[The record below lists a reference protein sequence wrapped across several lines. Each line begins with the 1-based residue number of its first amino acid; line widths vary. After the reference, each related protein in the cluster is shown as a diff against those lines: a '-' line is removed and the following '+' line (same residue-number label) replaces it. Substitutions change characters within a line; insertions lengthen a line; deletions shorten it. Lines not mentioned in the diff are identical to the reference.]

1 MPARDRAPEQEQA
14 CFRRREIKTP
24 VALVISAAVAFREF
38 GNSSRELLQPSERLK
53 SLQRIALALLFLPL
67 CLQAAEYLELKRLN
81 LIDGTGGPGR
91 TVERLVIKDGKIV
104 AIDDQDAVQLVES
117 GARWTSIDLDG
128 AWVMP
133 GLIDTHVHVARF
145 PDTRRHAERILRSA
159 VRGGVTGVR
168 DLGGDARALAD
179 IERAMGAGEFV
190 GPELRFSV
198 MLGGPDIYRG
208 GPTSMLASGRTPG
221 GAAWAR
227 VATDDT
233 DWRLALAKAK
243 GAGVGNI
250 KLYGDLDAS
259 TARTIIA
266 EAQRQQLQTSA
277 HATIFP
283 GRPGELVEAGIGSL
297 SHAPYLVWEAADTVP
312 SDYQARTAGPW
323 ASIPPDHP
331 RLLALYTRMAE
342 RGVLLDATLYIYKAI
357 NSFSPQMQADW
368 AAEAFTWAAQAT
380 QLAHR
385 AGVMVTTGTDWFEPQ
400 NEWGLPNTHQELALL
415 VDSAGFTPMEAVVAG
430 TRNGALAMGL
440 GDTHGTVEVGKVAD
454 LLVLDAS
461 PLDDIRN
468 TTRIRMTIRQ
478 GVVVDTP
485 RR

>member
-1 MPARDRAPEQEQA
+1 MRY
-14 CFRRREIKTP
+14 
-24 VALVISAAVAFREF
+24 LHH
-38 GNSSRELLQPSERLK
+38 
-53 SLQRIALALLFLPL
+53 IAYALLFLPL
-67 CLQAAEYLELKRLN
+67 CADAAEYLELKRFY
-81 LIDGTGGPGR
+81 LIDGTGAAAR
-91 TVERLVIKDGKIV
+91 EVERLVIRDGKVV
-104 AIDDQDAVQLVES
+104 AIDGQGEVPELEP
-117 GARWTSIDLDG
+117 GARWTSIDADG

-145 PDTRRHAERILRSA
+145 PETRRHAERILRSA

-190 GPELRFSV
+190 GPELLFSV

-208 GPTSMLASGRTPG
+208 GPTSMLASGRSPG
-221 GAAWAR
+221 AAAWAR
-227 VATDDT
+227 VATAET
-233 DWRLALAKAK
+233 DWRLAIAEAK

-250 KLYGDLDAS
+250 KLYGDMDAG

-283 GRPGELVEAGIGSL
+283 GRPGDLVEAGIGSL
-297 SHAPYLVWEAADTVP
+297 SHAPYLVWEAADSVP
-312 SDYQARTAGPW
+312 ADYRARIAGPW

-331 RLLALYTRMAE
+331 RLLALYERMAE
-342 RGVLLDATLYIYKAI
+342 RGVLLDATLWIYKAM
-357 NSFSPQMQADW
+357 NSFSPHVQADW
-368 AAEAFTWAAQAT
+368 ADEAFAWAAQAT
-380 QLAHR
+380 RLAHQV
-385 AGVMVTTGTDWFEPQ
+385 GVKITAGTDWFEPQ
-400 NEWGLPNTHQELALL
+400 NDWGLPNTHQELAVL
-415 VDSAGFTPMEAVVAG
+415 VDAAGFTPMEAVVAG

-440 GDTHGTVEVGKVAD
+440 GDSHGTLEVGKLAD

-478 GVVVDTP
+478 GVVIDA
-485 RR
+485 RRR